1 MICIPL
7 MIRYEAKMNDNLAI
21 AVLLYSI
28 EDMREEVIEL
38 LQNNNVDDKIILDVI
53 VIFYNYLKININTRG
68 NNDESTRND

>member
-1 MICIPL
+1 
-7 MIRYEAKMNDNLAI
+7 MNDNLAI

-28 EDMREEVIEL
+28 EDMGAEVIES

-53 VIFYNYLKININTRG
+53 EIFYNYFKININTRG

>member
-53 VIFYNYLKININTRG
+53 EIFYNYFKININTRG

>member
-1 MICIPL
+1 
-7 MIRYEAKMNDNLAI
+7 MNDNLAI

-28 EDMREEVIEL
+28 EDMGKEVIEL

-53 VIFYNYLKININTRG
+53 EIFYNYFKININTRG